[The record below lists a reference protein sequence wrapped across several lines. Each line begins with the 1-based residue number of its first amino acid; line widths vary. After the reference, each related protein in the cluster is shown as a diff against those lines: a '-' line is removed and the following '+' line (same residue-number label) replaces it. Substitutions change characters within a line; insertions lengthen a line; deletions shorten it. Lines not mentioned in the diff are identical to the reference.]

1 MIDQSTFFPYPE
13 YTQPRKAQEVRTP
26 TERTRKTSLLQNA
39 HLQCA
44 YEYVRRT
51 QHRGKINR
59 QSVEG
64 HSYTKG
70 LVEVCGS
77 ERDDVDVT
85 HA

>member
-39 HLQCA
+39 HLRCV
-44 YEYVRRT
+44 YEYVCRT